1 MIKQL
6 SQQKRAVVTAVLLV
20 ASFLSLTSQTMMVTA
35 LPVIQQE
42 MHVPLTQAQWLT
54 TGYILIIGIIT
65 PLSSNLYEKFTNRQL
80 FLSTTGLFIIGTFLG
95 SIAHSFAILL
105 MARILQAVAGGI
117 IMSFQMTTLV
127 VIFPPDKRGTILG
140 MSGLVVASGPAL
152 GPTISGLILDFF
164 NWHYLFILVLPL
176 FIILWIVGLIT
187 FPNFSQPKPL
197 KIDMVSVFLL
207 LIGSSSALASL
218 TLFEQGFLIGL
229 AALLIGSGLLY
240 IFGKRQLKLKQP
252 LLRIEI
258 AKLPSF
264 SLMTLVGML
273 AFMVLIGTE
282 QIIPI
287 FVEKVVGLN
296 SMQAGL
302 ILLPGALANAVF
314 AAWAGRYYDAHGAK
328 RLILCGISLMVLAAI
343 PLLFMTKTTPIWL
356 IVIAYMIRMI
366 GNSCVFSPAMSEAFV
381 DIAPANISHA
391 TALNN
396 ALRQVAG
403 SVSTTLMVVL
413 ADIPASL
420 TQGVHWSILF
430 TFGLLFIMALT
441 FKYYLK
447 QKSA

>member
-6 SQQKRAVVTAVLLV
+6 SQEKRAIVTAVLLI
-20 ASFLSLTSQTMMVTA
+20 ASFLALTSQTMMVTA

-42 MHVPLTQAQWLT
+42 LHVSLTQVQWLT

-80 FLSTTGLFIIGTFLG
+80 FLTTTGLFIVGTFLG
-95 SIAHSFAILL
+95 SISQSFATLL
-105 MARILQAVAGGI
+105 LARILQAIAGGI
-117 IMSFQMTTLV
+117 IMSFQMTALV
-127 VIFPPDKRGTILG
+127 VIFPPEKRGTILG

-152 GPTISGLILDFF
+152 GPTIAGIILHFF

-176 FIILWIVGLIT
+176 FIILWFIGLIG
-187 FPNFSQPKPL
+187 FPNFSQPQVL
-197 KIDMVSVFLL
+197 KIDIGSVFLL
-207 LIGSSSALASL
+207 LIGSSLALSSL
-218 TLFEQGFLIGL
+218 TLFKQNILTGMI
-229 AALLIGSGLLY
+229 ALLVGLTLLY
-240 IFGKRQLKLKQP
+240 IFGHRQLHLKQP
-252 LLRIEI
+252 LLRIQI

-264 SLMTLVGML
+264 SLMTIVGML

-302 ILLPGALANAVF
+302 ILLPGALANAIF

-328 RLILCGISLMVLAAI
+328 LLILCGISLMIIAAI
-343 PLLFMTKTTPIWL
+343 PLLFMTKAMPIWL
-356 IVIAYMIRMI
+356 IVVAYMIRMI
-366 GNSCVFSPAMSEAFV
+366 GNSCVFSPAMSEAFI
-381 DIAPANISHA
+381 DITPTEISHA

-396 ALRQVAG
+396 AIRQVAG

-420 TQGVHWSILF
+420 TQGVHWAILF
-430 TFGLLFIMALT
+430 TFVLLGLMILF
-441 FKYYLK
+441 FRYYLK
-447 QKSA
+447 QKTV